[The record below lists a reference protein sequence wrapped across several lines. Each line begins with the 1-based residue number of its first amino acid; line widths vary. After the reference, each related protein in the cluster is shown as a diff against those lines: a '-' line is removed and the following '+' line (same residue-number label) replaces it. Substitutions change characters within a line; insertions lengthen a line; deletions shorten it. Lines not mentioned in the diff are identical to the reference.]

1 MVIINRQI
9 ATPVEPGHSRGY
21 GSSTVMMLSIL
32 VICVLAVPASAINFN
47 TPEST
52 VAEIMADPEYYDGTI
67 TIGTIAIVGT
77 LTNISCDVRI
87 SEGEQSI
94 AVDTRDRSMFEG
106 FEEGDTV
113 KMIGIF
119 YYKRSRGSVFDPE
132 CVIHWPIADS
142 ETVSI
147 PELMENPQAYS
158 GRKITV
164 IGNLTDVRE
173 SGMGYRMNVED
184 GGRYLDIKF
193 YGRTLLEAGTE
204 ITATGIFIGETLY
217 ADTVAKREALPFG
230 ITIPGFSGLLA
241 TGMLAFAFVVVASRT
256 TSRR

>member
-1 MVIINRQI
+1 LGIINRQI
-9 ATPVEPGHSRGY
+9 ATPVKPGHSQGY
-21 GSSTVMMLSIL
+21 ESPTVMLVSIL

-52 VAEIMADPEYYDGTI
+52 VAEVMADPEYYDGTI

-119 YYKRSRGSVFDPE
+119 YYKRVGGSVFDPE
-132 CVIHWPIADS
+132 CVIHWPIANS
-142 ETVSI
+142 KTVSI
-147 PELMENPQAYS
+147 PELMENPQAYN

-184 GGRYLDIKF
+184 GGRHLDIKF
-193 YGRTLLEAGTE
+193 YGRTLLEAGTVVK
-204 ITATGIFIGETLY
+204 ATGIFIGGTMH
-217 ADTVAKREALPFG
+217 ADAVAKRETLPFG
-230 ITIPGFSGLLA
+230 IAIPGFSGLLA
-241 TGMLAFAFVVVASRT
+241 AGMLAFAFVAASRT
-256 TSRR
+256 ISKR

>member
-1 MVIINRQI
+1 MGSINRQI
-9 ATPVEPGHSRGY
+9 ATPVERGHSRGY
-21 GSSTVMMLSIL
+21 GSPTVMLLSIW

-52 VAEIMADPEYYDGTI
+52 VAEVMADPEYYDGTI

-119 YYKRSRGSVFDPE
+119 YYKRVGGSVFDPE
-132 CVIHWPIADS
+132 CAIHWPITDS
-142 ETVSI
+142 KAVLI
-147 PELMENPQAYS
+147 PELMENPHAYN

-173 SGMGYRMNVED
+173 SGMGYRMDVED

-193 YGRTLLEAGTE
+193 YGRTLLEAGTVVK
-204 ITATGIFIGETLY
+204 ATGIFIGGTLH
-217 ADTVAKREALPFG
+217 ADTVAKRETLPFG
-230 ITIPGFSGLLA
+230 IAIPGFSGMLA
-241 TGMLAFAFVVVASRT
+241 AGMLAFALVVASRT
-256 TSRR
+256 TSKR